1 MSFSQ
6 EKCMWS
12 AVSTRCLGKRIF
24 CAPLCTVVGVVFA
37 TLQKNIVSTIRPYV
51 DRDKSLYGTTHN
63 LTTYPSPAQLSSTVR
78 RNQTSVMS
86 VSWGKMSVSWGN
98 RLGFDGTK
106 CIVLS
111 FSFRFPN
118 SSFLYSK
125 AQCLYFCTRNLSTAN
140 RKKQEL
146 KKSHFINQDFVLFLQ
161 IPLIKD
167 RL

>member
-6 EKCMWS
+6 EQCMWS
-12 AVSTRCLGKRIF
+12 AVSTRGLGKRIF

-37 TLQKNIVSTIRPYV
+37 TLQKKIVSTIRPYV
-51 DRDKSLYGTTHN
+51 DRDKSLYWTTHN

-86 VSWGKMSVSWGN
+86 VSWGN

-106 CIVLS
+106 CVVLS

-118 SSFLYSK
+118 SFSLYNSK
-125 AQCLYFCTRNLSTAN
+125 AQCLYFCTRNLSTTY

-146 KKSHFINQDFVLFLQ
+146 KKSHFINQDFVIFLQ